1 MGRRKKSKLKLK
13 LRPETVHSIVA
24 LILIMLGLLVVI
36 SFTGQGAILAKV
48 NALLQAELGTAM
60 LFLPF
65 VFVSA
70 GMVMFKTKWMWSKP
84 HVLLGTILMFLGTL
98 GGLKS
103 GDIGLKTFANV
114 ANLLSAPGSYVVFV
128 TIFAIGL
135 LIISQTSI
143 ADFVELFGKIK
154 GKSDKSTGLQP
165 ATSASDEEIA
175 KSRGFS
181 LPKLSFGRKKPAD
194 LFADNSGDDAVDDV
208 DDLLKEGGVGTA
220 VVSPHGQPG
229 QPSQPGQPAAGDN
242 EGVGTSLSA
251 ANVAQQI
258 WEYPPLSLLSN
269 ARGASANRGD
279 VKENASII
287 EKTFRAFNVG
297 AELKELNRGPAVT
310 QYAMKIDEG
319 TKLSKIT
326 SLSTDLALALAA
338 PGGQIR
344 IEAPIPGKALVG
356 IEIPNFSPEN
366 VTLRQMLS
374 HPEMKKNPSKL
385 AVALGLDVAGKPV
398 TMDISELPH
407 LLVAG
412 ATGSGKSVA
421 INTFLCSV
429 LFRASPDEVKMIL
442 IDPKRVELNLYDGIP
457 HLYTPVI
464 HDADKVVS
472 ALRWATKEM
481 ENRYKKLNE
490 VQVREIRAYN
500 ELSGYSAMPHILIVI
515 DELADLMIAHAS
527 EVEESIIRI
536 AQLARAVGI
545 HLVLATQRP
554 SVDVITGLIK
564 ANIPGRIA
572 FNVSSMTDSRVVLDT
587 PGAEKLL
594 GKGDMLYLHPN
605 KSKPMRVQGTFVT
618 PEEIKSLVEF
628 IKSQGRP
635 TQYAEEIT
643 TKYVGVPG
651 AAGNNPGS
659 PEARDPLF
667 DEVVKFVAREGKGT
681 ASSIQRRFSIGFT
694 KAGRILDQMQAAG
707 MVEPQIGSKSREI
720 HLQVILQY
728 LKSKEQRP
736 Q

>member
-1 MGRRKKSKLKLK
+1 MGRRRKKNLKLKLK
-13 LRPETVHSIVA
+13 PETVHSIVA
-24 LILIMLGLLVVI
+24 VILIMIGLLVVI
-36 SFTGQGAILAKV
+36 SFTGQGAILAKINTV
-48 NALLQAELGTAM
+48 LRDRLGVAM

-65 VFVSA
+65 VFISA
-70 GMVMFKTKWMWSKP
+70 GMVMFKTKWSWSKP
-84 HVLLGTILMFLGTL
+84 HVLLGTLLMFLGAL

-103 GDIGLKTFANV
+103 GDVGLKTFINLAH
-114 ANLLSAPGSYVVFV
+114 LLSGSGAYVVFL
-128 TIFAIGL
+128 TIFVIGV

-143 ADFVELFGKIK
+143 ADFVELFGKLK
-154 GKSDKSTGLQP
+154 NGASKDKSLELANS
-165 ATSASDEEIA
+165 ATQEEIA

-181 LPKLSFGRKKPAD
+181 LPKLSFGRKKSED
-194 LFADNSGDDAVDDV
+194 LFADEPPQDDS
-208 DDLLKEGGVGTA
+208 DDLLKEGEVGTA
-220 VVSPHGQPG
+220 VATVPDQ
-229 QPSQPGQPAAGDN
+229 AGASG
-242 EGVGTSLSA
+242 ESLGVGTDLSSP
-251 ANVAQQI
+251 NVVQQI

-269 ARGASANRGD
+269 IKGASADRGD
-279 VKENASII
+279 VKKNADII
-287 EKTFRAFNVG
+287 EKTFRAFNIG

-310 QYAMKIDEG
+310 QYAMRIDEG
-319 TKLSKIT
+319 TKLTKIT

-356 IEIPNFSPEN
+356 IEVPNFAPEN
-366 VTLRQMLS
+366 VSLRQVLS
-374 HPEMKKNPSKL
+374 DPGMKKNPSKL

-421 INTFLCSV
+421 INTFLCSI

-442 IDPKRVELNLYDGIP
+442 VDPKRVELNLYDGIP
-457 HLYTPVI
+457 HLLTPVI

-481 ENRYKKLNE
+481 ESRYKKLNE
-490 VQVREIRAYN
+490 VKVREIYSYN

-572 FNVSSMTDSRVVLDT
+572 FNVSSMTDSRVILDS

-605 KSKPMRVQGTFVT
+605 KSKPVRVQGTFVNAT
-618 PEEIKSLVEF
+618 EIEGLVEF
-628 IKSQGRP
+628 IKTQGRQ
-635 TQYAEEIT
+635 TQYVEEIT
-643 TKYVGVPG
+643 TKYAGSSAGAGGVGG
-651 AAGNNPGS
+651 AF
-659 PEARDPLF
+659 EERDPLF

-707 MVEPQIGSKSREI
+707 MVDPQSGSKPREI

-728 LKSKEQRP
+728 LRSKEQKG
-736 Q
+736 

>member
-13 LRPETVHSIVA
+13 IKPETVHSIVA
-24 LILIMLGLLVVI
+24 LILIMMGLLVVI
-36 SFTGQGAILAKV
+36 SFTGQGAILSRINV
-48 NALLQAELGTAM
+48 LLQNELGSAM

-65 VFVSA
+65 VFISA

-84 HVLLGTILMFLGTL
+84 HVLLGTILMFLGVL

-103 GDIGLKTFANV
+103 GDVGLKTFINV
-114 ANLLSAPGSYVVFV
+114 ANLLSSPGSYVVFM

-143 ADFVELFGKIK
+143 SDFVELIGKIK
-154 GKSDKSTGLQP
+154 SQATKPNSLQA
-165 ATSASDEEIA
+165 ATLASDDEIA

-181 LPKLSFGRKKPAD
+181 LPKLSFGRKKQED
-194 LFADNSGDDAVDDV
+194 LFADEQQSDDKDE
-208 DDLLKEGGVGTA
+208 LLKEGEVGTA
-220 VVSPHGQPG
+220 VVATQGL
-229 QPSQPGQPAAGDN
+229 PSADDLSLGDN
-242 EGVGTSLSA
+242 LTTP
-251 ANVAQQI
+251 NIAQQI

-269 ARGASANRGD
+269 AKGALANRGD
-279 VKENASII
+279 VKKNADII
-287 EKTFRAFNVG
+287 EKTFKAFNIG

-310 QYAMKIDEG
+310 QYAMRIDEG

-356 IEIPNFSPEN
+356 IEIPNYSPEN
-366 VTLRQMLS
+366 VSLRQLLS
-374 HPEMKKNPSKL
+374 HPDMKKNPSKL
-385 AVALGLDVAGKPV
+385 AVALGLDVGGKPV

-421 INTFLCSV
+421 INTFLCSI

-442 IDPKRVELNLYDGIP
+442 VDPKRVELNLYDGIP
-457 HLYTPVI
+457 HLFTPVI

-481 ENRYKKLNE
+481 ERRYKKLNE
-490 VQVREIRAYN
+490 VKVRTIQSFN

-572 FNVSSMTDSRVVLDT
+572 FNVSSMTDSRVVLDG

-618 PEEIKSLVEF
+618 EEEIKGLVEF
-628 IKSQGRP
+628 VKSQGRQ
-635 TQYAEEIT
+635 TQYVEEIT
-643 TKYVGVPG
+643 TKYAGVAGMGGSGVGSS
-651 AAGNNPGS
+651 AGDGG
-659 PEARDPLF
+659 RDPLF
-667 DEVVKFVAREGKGT
+667 DEVVKYVAREGKGT

-707 MVEPQIGSKSREI
+707 MVEPQSGSKPREI
-720 HLQVILQY
+720 HLPVILQY
-728 LKSKEQRP
+728 LRSKEQKP
-736 Q
+736 QS

>member
-13 LRPETVHSIVA
+13 IKPETLHSIVA
-24 LILIMLGLLVVI
+24 LVLIMIGLLIVI
-36 SFTGQGAILAKV
+36 SFTGQGEILAKV
-48 NALLQAELGTAM
+48 NALLRDKLGASM

-65 VFVSA
+65 VFISA

-84 HVLLGTILMFLGTL
+84 HVLLGTILMFLGVL

-103 GDIGLKTFANV
+103 GEVGLNTFQNV
-114 ANLLSAPGSYVVFV
+114 ASLLSQPGAYVVFA

-154 GKSDKSTGLQP
+154 GKSDKSPAIQP
-165 ATSASDEEIA
+165 AASATDDEIA

-181 LPKLSFGRKKPAD
+181 LPKLSFGRKKQED
-194 LFADNSGDDAVDDV
+194 IFADKPDDDTEN
-208 DDLLKEGGVGTA
+208 LLKEGGVGTA
-220 VVSPHGQPG
+220 VVAPTLAQASAQ
-229 QPSQPGQPAAGDN
+229 
-242 EGVGTSLSA
+242 GTPQGENPDGLSNNLSA
-251 ANVAQQI
+251 DNITQQI
-258 WEYPPLSLLSN
+258 WEYPPLSLLSSSK
-269 ARGASANRGD
+269 GASADRGD
-279 VKENASII
+279 VKNNAQII
-287 EKTFRAFNVG
+287 EKTFSAFSIG
-297 AELKELNRGPAVT
+297 AEVKELHRGPAVT
-310 QYAMKIDEG
+310 QYAVKIDQG
-319 TKLSKIT
+319 TKLSRIT

-356 IEIPNFSPEN
+356 IEVPNFSPEN
-366 VTLRQMLS
+366 VTLKQMLS
-374 HPEMKKNPSKL
+374 HPDMKKNPSKL
-385 AVALGLDVAGKPV
+385 AVALGLDVSGKPV
-398 TMDISELPH
+398 TMDIGSLPH

-421 INTFLCSV
+421 INTFLCSI

-442 IDPKRVELNLYDGIP
+442 VDPKRVELNLYDGIP
-457 HLYTPVI
+457 HLITPVI
-464 HDADKVVS
+464 HDMDKVVS

-481 ENRYKKLNE
+481 ERRYKKLNE
-490 VQVREIRAYN
+490 VKVREIGDYN

-515 DELADLMIAHAS
+515 DELADLMMSHAS

-572 FNVSSMTDSRVVLDT
+572 FNVSSMTDSRVVLDG

-605 KSKPMRVQGTFVT
+605 KSKPMRVQGTYVT
-618 PEEIKSLVEF
+618 SGEINGLVDF

-635 TQYAEEIT
+635 TQYVEEVT
-643 TKYVGVPG
+643 TKYASAPG
-651 AAGNNPGS
+651 GAGANFAS
-659 PEARDPLF
+659 PDARDPLF

-707 MVEPQIGSKSREI
+707 MVEPQSGSKPREI
-720 HLQVILQY
+720 HLPVILQY
-728 LKSKEQRP
+728 LRTKEQKP
-736 Q
+736 QT